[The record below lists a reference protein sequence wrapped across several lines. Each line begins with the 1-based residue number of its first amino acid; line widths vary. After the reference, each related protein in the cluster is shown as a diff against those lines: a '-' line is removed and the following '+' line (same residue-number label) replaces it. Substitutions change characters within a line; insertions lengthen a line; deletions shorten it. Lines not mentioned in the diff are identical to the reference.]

1 MNQLRPNIVM
11 LAGLLMLPS
20 MLASAQMPNMD
31 TQAAIAEMGLEE
43 SGPAMRETPGW
54 RKPEKVYINFSV
66 YGTDEELPMMLETA
80 KKAAGDI
87 EIVQVSNRLSDDIIN
102 NMEVLISRC
111 NPDVLAKAPKLRW
124 HQHSSHGI
132 EDCLNPAVKEKS
144 FIMTNAQHTSGP
156 PIAEHVIAMMM
167 MLSRGLHVFHTAQA
181 EGQWIDRNIPYPI
194 IEVGGKTMLIAGL
207 GGIGTEVAR
216 RAHALGMTVLA
227 TRNSSREGPDF
238 VEYVGLSDELHE
250 LAKRAD
256 VVVNALP
263 LTDATRALYDKKFFD
278 TVKKGAFFISFGRG
292 ESTVTADLIA
302 ALKDGRIS
310 GAGLDVTDPEPLPQG
325 HELWSMPNVIITPHM
340 ASTTDQGRW
349 RRWVVV
355 QENLRRYVN
364 GDKLLNIVDKKA
376 GY

>member
-1 MNQLRPNIVM
+1 MNQLKLKLV
-11 LAGLLMLPS
+11 LFVG
-20 MLASAQMPNMD
+20 LASLPVTMVWSQYLDLD
-31 TQAAIAEMGLEE
+31 TDAAIAEMGLEE
-43 SGPAMRETPGW
+43 TGPAVRDLPGW
-54 RKPEKVYINFSV
+54 RKPEKVYINFSA
-66 YGTDEELPMMLETA
+66 YGPESELQMMLESA
-80 KKAAGDI
+80 RKAAGDV
-87 EIVQVSNRLSDDIIN
+87 EIVQVTGRLSDDIIN

-111 NPDVLAKAPKLRW
+111 NPEVLAKAPRLRW

-132 EDCLNPAVKEKS
+132 EDCLNPAVQES
-144 FIMTNAQHTSGP
+144 HFIMTNAQHTSGP
-156 PIAEHVIAMMM
+156 PIAEHALALLMMM
-167 MLSRGLHVFHTAQA
+167 TRGLHVFHTAQMQQ
-181 EGQWIDRNIPYPI
+181 QWIDRNIDYPI
-194 IEVGGKTMLIAGL
+194 IELGGKTMLIAGL
-207 GGIGTEVAR
+207 GGIGTELAK

-238 VEYVGLSDELHE
+238 VEYVGLSDELYE

-263 LTDATRALYDKKFFD
+263 LTNDTRGLFDKKFFD
-278 TVKKGAFFISFGRG
+278 TVKPGAFFISFGRG

-310 GAGLDVTDPEPLPQG
+310 GAGLDVTDPEPLPTG
-325 HELWSMPNVIITPHM
+325 HELWTLPNVIITPHM

-364 GDKLLNIVDKKA
+364 GDKLLNVVDKKL

>member
-1 MNQLRPNIVM
+1 LI
-11 LAGLLMLPS
+11 LPAA
-20 MLASAQMPNMD
+20 LVHAQMPQD
-31 TQAAIAEMGLEE
+31 LSAAIAEMALEE
-43 SGPAMRETPGW
+43 HEPAVRDVPGW
-54 RKPEKVYINFSV
+54 RKPDKVYINFSA
-66 YGTDEELPMMLETA
+66 YGPKDELPMMLESA
-80 KKAAGDI
+80 QKAVGDV
-87 EIVQVSNRLSDDIIN
+87 EIVQIDGKPGEDIIN
-102 NMEVLISRC
+102 NAEAMVGRC
-111 NPDVLAKAPKLRW
+111 NPDILATAPRLRW
-124 HQHSSHGI
+124 FQHSSHGI
-132 EDCLNPAVKEKS
+132 EDCLNPAVAARE

-167 MLSRGLHVFHTAQA
+167 MLGRGLHVFHSAQA
-181 EGQWIDRNIPYPI
+181 QGEWIDRNIPYPV
-194 IEVGGKTMLIAGL
+194 IEIGGKTMLIAGL

-238 VEYVGLSDELHE
+238 VEYVGLSDELLE

-263 LTDATRALYDKKFFD
+263 LTEETRGLFNKQFFD
-278 TVKKGAFFISFGRG
+278 TVKKGAIFISFGRG

-325 HELWSMPNVIITPHM
+325 HELWKQPNVIITPHM

-355 QENLRRYVN
+355 LENLRRYVN
-364 GDKLLNIVDKKA
+364 GDKLLSVVDKKR